1 MIGSLLLPVYSR
13 LSGALRIGL
22 VVPGLSLLLV
32 AVVSVHMGDGGSLA
46 GLASAVAGQWPVMV
60 GPSVAAQAVAVVVV
74 LGGCV
79 AVSAGVE
86 WAGRAAVHRVL
97 GAERAPRIVRELR
110 GRRFDRYN
118 DRFRIDPPAS
128 YRPESLTPV
137 GEATRLLALRVYSQ
151 YHLNVAAAWPR
162 VVLVADDR
170 LTAAVA
176 VAQAQYRT
184 SLGVVA
190 WGVLVLPLGWFWLP
204 AVAVGAG
211 ALVAGYSGC
220 CRCARET
227 VLLIESAID
236 VNQAALAAAVG
247 IALPNGR
254 IERTEG
260 QRINNILTKRAHRE
274 RA

>member
-1 MIGSLLLPVYSR
+1 VIGSLLLPVYSR
-13 LSGALRIGL
+13 LSGALRVSLI
-22 VVPGLSLLLV
+22 VPGLSLLLV
-32 AVVSVHMGDGGSLA
+32 AVVSVHMGDGGSLT
-46 GLASAVAGQWPVMV
+46 GLASAVAGQWPVVV
-60 GPSVAAQAVAVVVV
+60 GRSVAVQAVAVVVV
-74 LGGCV
+74 LSGCV

-86 WAGRAAVHRVL
+86 WAGQVAVHRVL

-118 DRFRIDPPAS
+118 NRFRIDPPSS
-128 YRPESLTPV
+128 YRPQSLTPV
-137 GEATRLLALRVYSQ
+137 GEATRLLALRVHSQ

-176 VAQAQYRT
+176 AAQAQYRT
-184 SLGVVA
+184 SLGVIA
-190 WGVLVLPLGWFWLP
+190 WGVLVLPLGWFWPP
-204 AVAVGAG
+204 AIAVGAS
-211 ALVAGYSGC
+211 AMVAGYSAC

-227 VLLIESAID
+227 VLLIESGID

-274 RA
+274 QT